1 MPPVPPSPSLEWV
14 FRKDQ
19 PESER
24 TRSAEELVAA
34 LREDR
39 PIRVEWAIVEGEVHL
54 NSAAYSHRLVL
65 HHTVFTGHFHLSEGR
80 FAHTVDLSGCDF
92 REGINL
98 FGTRVDGQLKL
109 QKATIRRGERPPV
122 VHNFD
127 QIEVRGRLNGTQLAS
142 EVRLSFRQARLGEVG
157 FAGVR
162 VAGDLDFQLAS
173 IEGDLFCEASEGIRA
188 EILGQMR
195 MTGARIGGMVHIG
208 GVRIGAGLPGDRS
221 ACHNAV
227 WMQAVEVA
235 RGLHFAPAGCFPTEI
250 HGNVFGVSARVSH
263 QLSFD
268 RVHVHGDI
276 DLQRSTISGRL
287 LCAYD
292 EDYYRINPQGT
303 GRDCPGRL
311 IVEGSLLLSG
321 AQIQELVLDG
331 RLFDVA
337 DPVPEPRSSR
347 RTERRTFF
355 RRMITGELEPAEDD
369 GRLKMDRTRFS
380 KLQIDEKIPD
390 RISADGMTF
399 DELQLPRGSNEYSEL
414 PRRTRPF
421 KKSTYLAVEAWLRNK
436 GFQEE
441 ADRVYV
447 DMCDRDLNAGESPR
461 IGRWLRWLFLGVAIG
476 YGTRPRRLIWL
487 FLLAFTLSLWVFS
500 QPGSLV
506 SYSEKTVLQPDP
518 WPAQAQTPWVTLGAA
533 LRCHF
538 PMLFFV
544 GDPNYVPSPYELPGL
559 TLTYSG
565 YALLISTLSW
575 ILVPLFLA
583 GITGIVRQRQ

>member
-1 MPPVPPSPSLEWV
+1 
-14 FRKDQ
+14 
-19 PESER
+19 
-24 TRSAEELVAA
+24 
-34 LREDR
+34 
-39 PIRVEWAIVEGEVHL
+39 
-54 NSAAYSHRLVL
+54 
-65 HHTVFTGHFHLSEGR
+65 
-80 FAHTVDLSGCDF
+80 
-92 REGINL
+92 
-98 FGTRVDGQLKL
+98 
-109 QKATIRRGERPPV
+109 
-122 VHNFD
+122 
-127 QIEVRGRLNGTQLAS
+127 
-142 EVRLSFRQARLGEVG
+142 
-157 FAGVR
+157 
-162 VAGDLDFQLAS
+162 
-173 IEGDLFCEASEGIRA
+173 
-188 EILGQMR
+188 
-195 MTGARIGGMVHIG
+195 MVHFG
-208 GVRIGAGLPGDRS
+208 GVRIGAGMPRDRS
-221 ACHNAV
+221 DCHNAV
-227 WMQAVEVA
+227 WMQAAEIA

-276 DLQRSTISGRL
+276 DLQRSTINGRL

-331 RLFDVA
+331 RLFDA
-337 DPVPEPRSSR
+337 SDPVPVPDSRS
-347 RTERRTFF
+347 ERRKERWTFF
-355 RRMITGELEPAEDD
+355 RRMITGDLEPAEDD

-390 RISADGMTF
+390 RISTDGMTF

-447 DMCDRDLNAGESPR
+447 DMCDRDLNAGQSPR
-461 IGRWLRWLFLGVAIG
+461 LGRWLRWLFLGVAIG

-500 QPGSLV
+500 QPDSLV
-506 SYSEKTVLQPDP
+506 SYSERAALQPDP

-544 GDPNYVPSPYELPGL
+544 GDPNYVPSPYELPRL

-583 GITGIVRQRQ
+583 GVTGIVRQRQ